1 MLLCSSRGF
10 PTELFRAHIYSSVIF
25 RAHIYSSVIFGGSM
39 ILTDAVVAVEE
50 YHTNYYRAVPTSFGK
65 DPAAF
70 VRWSLSERDAA
81 RVTIGTYFTS

>member
-10 PTELFRAHIYSSVIF
+10 PTEVF

-50 YHTNYYRAVPTSFGK
+50 YHSKYYRRPNKNFGK
-65 DPAAF
+65 K
-70 VRWSLSERDAA
+70 
-81 RVTIGTYFTS
+81 